1 VDWDSLDGQP
11 VEMAF
16 LVAVD
21 ASAAGEEHLK
31 TIAGLSRRLMD
42 DEFRASLLAA
52 GSAAEVVT
60 LLRDAV
66 VVP

>member
-1 VDWDSLDGQP
+1 
-11 VEMAF
+11 
-16 LVAVD
+16 
-21 ASAAGEEHLK
+21 
-31 TIAGLSRRLMD
+31 MD